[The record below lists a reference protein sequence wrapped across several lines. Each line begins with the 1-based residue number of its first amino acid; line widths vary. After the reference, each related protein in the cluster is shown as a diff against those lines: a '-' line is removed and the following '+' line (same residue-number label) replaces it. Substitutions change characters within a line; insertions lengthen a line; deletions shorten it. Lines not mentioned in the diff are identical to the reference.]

1 MRNKAR
7 VKTIGFVM
15 IFFVSAITLSAETVN
30 VITKENAIRASCRF
44 FAPVVAV
51 VYYND
56 KLEVI
61 SQQGDWFRV
70 KYNEF
75 EGCIHKSAVKKQTFT
90 LAELGSGKSK
100 STSEDEVAL
109 AGKGFNPEIEEEYKK
124 ENPELNFELV
134 DTIEELDI
142 PEDKHINFIEEGELN
157 LP

>member
-1 MRNKAR
+1 MKS
-7 VKTIGFVM
+7 KTKIKMIGFV
-15 IFFVSAITLSAETVN
+15 ILFVISSVSLMAETVS
-30 VITKENAIRASCRF
+30 VITKENAIRTSCRF

-124 ENPELNFELV
+124 ENPELNFKLV